1 MSKIRVLIADDH
13 AILRDGLCALL
24 EREPDMTV
32 IGQAGD
38 GYEAVQLAARLKPDV
53 VIMDISM
60 PRLNG
65 CEATRQIIQA
75 DPRIKVLALSCH
87 DSEEYVRRSLTCGAS
102 GYILKESASGELLD
116 AIRSAHRDEMVL
128 SPAITRLVVE
138 DYLRWGDVQPSSSQD
153 LLSPR
158 EREVLQLIAEGYSN
172 KDIAGILSISIKTVQ
187 SHRMSLMRKLDLH
200 NSGELIKYA
209 IQKKIIDV

>member
-1 MSKIRVLIADDH
+1 MKGANYIPQDMFLNRVTRADYK
-13 AILRDGLCALL
+13 G
-24 EREPDMTV
+24 V

-38 GYEAVQLAARLKPDV
+38 GYEAVQQALKLKPDV

-116 AIRSAHRDEMVL
+116 AIRSAYRDEMVL

-138 DYLRWGDVQPSSSQD
+138 DYLRWGDVQPSSSQE

-158 EREVLQLIAEGYSN
+158 EREVLQLIAEGDSN
-172 KDIAGILSISIKTVQ
+172 KDIAGILSISELSLDILMT
-187 SHRMSLMRKLDLH
+187 MSPALD
-200 NSGELIKYA
+200 
-209 IQKKIIDV
+209 